1 MVPALRRRGASL
13 VSDDMVR
20 TQKIEYREISATAPE
35 LIHRYVEL
43 RGVGI
48 IKVATLFSD
57 GTLRTMK
64 RLDLVVNLTR
74 R

>member
-20 TQKIEYREISATAPE
+20 TQNIEDREPNATAPE

>member
-20 TQKIEYREISATAPE
+20 TQKIEDREPNATAPE

>member
-20 TQKIEYREISATAPE
+20 TQNIEDRESNATAPE

>member
-1 MVPALRRRGASL
+1 MVPALRRRGVSL

-20 TQKIEYREISATAPE
+20 TQNIEDREPNATAPE

>member
-1 MVPALRRRGASL
+1 
-13 VSDDMVR
+13 MVR
-20 TQKIEYREISATAPE
+20 TQKIEDREISATAPE